1 MTKRHTDTL
10 IQTQDEQSLATSG
23 RVSKLSHPSW
33 VTLVNRI
40 PRAARPSSAALLTE
54 ILRRINGSPNNK
66 TAWLELLHFRPVILA
81 KQKRGGSKRNL
92 SNSSTAAW
100 DKDAVP
106 MVHSQTTDSRTSRKS
121 NDNSKLAAAVSSK
134 LEAGNF
140 RAAVQIIS
148 SSDTP
153 APTNQDTLKAL
164 RTKHPGPAHDR
175 RTPYDPKD
183 NPRFQALQVS
193 KEDVMKALCTFPLG
207 SSGRPDGITP
217 QHIGTSW
224 RDLQMTASSKHLLTY
239 ST

>member
-1 MTKRHTDTL
+1 M
-10 IQTQDEQSLATSG
+10 
-23 RVSKLSHPSW
+23 VSHLCC
-33 VTLVNRI
+33 
-40 PRAARPSSAALLTE
+40 
-54 ILRRINGSPNNK
+54 
-66 TAWLELLHFRPVILA
+66 
-81 KQKRGGSKRNL
+81 QQ
-92 SNSSTAAW
+92 NSSVVNLVGHTYDSCFANVTHSCA
-100 DKDAVP
+100 
-106 MVHSQTTDSRTSRKS
+106 HNNNSQTTDSRTSRKS

-153 APTNQDTLKAL
+153 APTNEDTLKAL

-224 RDLQMTASSKHLLTY
+224 RNLQMTASSKHLLTF